1 MGMSDTSGSP
11 NFSWLVGLDLRPRSA
26 GALALAQWMSGHSD
40 PKRFHQFKA
49 LHIVETPVVPVE
61 ALATRGVAADAAEKA
76 AQEMLESSG
85 MGDLFD
91 SVTVEESDSAADALF
106 RTAGEDSID
115 GLLVGRRG
123 TKDGKGLVRLGRV
136 ARRLTRR
143 LPKPLVVVPPDLKA
157 VGKGP
162 IVVATDATESS
173 DGAANFA
180 LALAATL
187 GRSLVFASSV
197 GLNDAVVGLA
207 YVPVATW
214 KDVQQGTL
222 RQVRQRLDK
231 WLGEHN
237 LQSHESRIL
246 EGSTVVELAHLGQ
259 ELDACMIVCG
269 SRHLSVVERL
279 FSASTGTALAGMAAQ
294 AVAIVPPD
302 WKQG

>member
-1 MGMSDTSGSP
+1 MSDTPSSP

-26 GALALAQWMSGHSD
+26 GALTLAKWMHAHSD
-40 PKRFHQFKA
+40 PKRFHSFKG
-49 LHIVETPVVPVE
+49 LHVVETPVVPVD
-61 ALATRGVAADAAEKA
+61 ALATRGVAGKAAEKA
-76 AQEMLESSG
+76 AAEMLESSG
-85 MGDLFD
+85 LSDVFD
-91 SVTVEESDSAADALF
+91 EVTVEETDTAADALYL
-106 RTAGEDSID
+106 RADDDSVD

-143 LPKPLVVVPPDLKA
+143 LPKPLVVVPPDLESIGA
-157 VGKGP
+157 GP
-162 IVVATDATESS
+162 IVVATDATKSS

-231 WLGEHN
+231 WLDERN
-237 LQSHESRIL
+237 LGAHESRIL
-246 EGSTVVELAHLGQ
+246 EGATVIELAHLGQ

-269 SRHLSVVERL
+269 SRELSVVERL